1 MGIIKVGI
9 DMSNIREIAK
19 RAGIGIA
26 TVSRYL
32 NDNGYVSEESKKKIQ
47 KVIEEL
53 NYTPNALARAVFT
66 KNSKTIGLMVPNIS
80 NPFFNQL
87 ASVIEDYAKNMG
99 YNIFLCNTDD
109 DKEKEKNYLE
119 VLKSHRVA
127 GIIASRS
134 QCKSEYSNINIPVVA
149 FENHILDNIITVSSD
164 NYNGGRMAFEH
175 LYSKNCE
182 RILQIRGPKSFEA
195 TELRFEGFMDAAKD
209 KGVEVSFIEFQ
220 SDFQVEMLEADINS
234 MNDISQYDGIFV
246 FNDIAAATIMRS
258 LKKRGVTIPNQ
269 VKIIGF
275 DNSFIGELLYPSLTT
290 INQPIEEIGRT
301 IVELLIKQING
312 DEVAVKDYILQTKL
326 IERETT
332 LSLEI

>member
-1 MGIIKVGI
+1 
-9 DMSNIREIAK
+9 MSNIREIAK

-32 NDNGYVSEESKKKIQ
+32 NDTGYVSDESREKIQ
-47 KVIEEL
+47 KIIEEL

-66 KNSKTIGLMVPNIS
+66 KSSKIIGLMVPNIS

-87 ASVIEDYAKNMG
+87 ASIIEEYAKNMG
-99 YNIFLCNTDD
+99 YTIFLCNTDD
-109 DKEKEKNYLE
+109 DREKEKNYLE
-119 VLKSHRVA
+119 VLQSHRVA

-134 QCKSEYSNINIPVVA
+134 QCKEEYTNINIPVVA
-149 FENHILDNIITVSSD
+149 FENHILDSIITVSSD
-164 NYNGGRMAFEH
+164 NYNGGRIACEH
-175 LYSKNCE
+175 LYSKNCR

-195 TELRFEGFMDAAKD
+195 TELRFEGFMDAAKEL
-209 KGVEVSFIEFQ
+209 GVKTSFIEFQ

-234 MNDISQYDGIFV
+234 MDDISQYDGIFV

-258 LKKRGVTIPNQ
+258 LKKRGVKIPQ
-269 VKIIGF
+269 EVKIIGF

-301 IVELLIKQING
+301 IVELLIKQINL
-312 DEVAVKDYILQTKL
+312 EKVTVKDYILQTKL

-332 LSLEI
+332 FSRDI